1 MVESTGHRLLE
12 DARELVAESW
22 CSGADARDAGGL
34 EVDPWDDQAVSWSL
48 LGAVVA
54 VLERDASP
62 AGELALAELVG
73 ALYALGALIPTDSLA
88 DWNDDPRQTQ
98 ANVVA
103 VLERAAAECADND
116 ALLELSLN

>member
-1 MVESTGHRLLE
+1 M
-12 DARELVAESW
+12 
-22 CSGADARDAGGL
+22 
-34 EVDPWDDQAVSWSL
+34 
-48 LGAVVA
+48 VA

-62 AGELALAELVG
+62 AGELALAELVA

-103 VLERAAAECADND
+103 VLEQAAAECADND
-116 ALLELSLN
+116 ALVELSLN

>member
-1 MVESTGHRLLE
+1 
-12 DARELVAESW
+12 
-22 CSGADARDAGGL
+22 
-34 EVDPWDDQAVSWSL
+34 
-48 LGAVVA
+48 VVA

-62 AGELALAELVG
+62 AGELALAELVA

-103 VLERAAAECADND
+103 VLEQAAAECADNC
-116 ALLELSLN
+116 ALVELSLN

>member
-1 MVESTGHRLLE
+1 M
-12 DARELVAESW
+12 
-22 CSGADARDAGGL
+22 
-34 EVDPWDDQAVSWSL
+34 
-48 LGAVVA
+48 VA

-103 VLERAAAECADND
+103 VLEQAAAECADND
-116 ALLELSLN
+116 ALVELSLN